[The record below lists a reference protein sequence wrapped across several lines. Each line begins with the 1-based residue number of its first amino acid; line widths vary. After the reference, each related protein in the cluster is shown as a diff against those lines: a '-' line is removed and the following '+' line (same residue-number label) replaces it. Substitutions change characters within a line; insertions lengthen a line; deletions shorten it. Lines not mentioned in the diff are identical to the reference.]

1 MALLPPP
8 KGNGF
13 LCHKNFMNHFIYQ
26 QKLKLKANKQ
36 LISQVMPEIAQI
48 NFRRLYFSAWI
59 ALAVNLIHV
68 LWFYLD
74 LSKSNEI
81 EYKWRIGVILAHGIM
96 ALIMFLGAVLLLWY
110 KNKKSPL
117 STRN

>member
-1 MALLPPP
+1 M
-8 KGNGF
+8 K
-13 LCHKNFMNHFIYQ
+13 MYHFIYQ

-48 NFRRLYFSAWI
+48 NFRRLCFSAWI

-81 EYKWRIGVILAHGIM
+81 EYNDYYDEIKPSM
-96 ALIMFLGAVLLLWY
+96 
-110 KNKKSPL
+110 
-117 STRN
+117 